1 MLCRRPVAFR
11 DRDEN
16 DRIMCARSFVETDR
30 ELDIVRLLR
39 GESPSAEVDTKLRK
53 EVVSGIGAGLTEMP
67 EVEEGLGSVVRSSWL
82 PKTKASNGE
91 GKLDAG
97 ACSEA
102 EVGAVIDKL
111 PVTGDINNSLAM
123 LLRECRRTGREPPS
137 VEPGK
142 GVDLCVRGE
151 TE

>member
-1 MLCRRPVAFR
+1 
-11 DRDEN
+11 
-16 DRIMCARSFVETDR
+16 MCARSFVETDR

-39 GESPSAEVDTKLRK
+39 GESPSADVDAKLRE
-53 EVVSGIGAGLTEMP
+53 EVVSGIRAGPTGVAEAA
-67 EVEEGLGSVVRSSWL
+67 EGLGSVVRSSWL

-91 GKLDAG
+91 GVLDASP
-97 ACSEA
+97 CSEA

-111 PVTGDINNSLAM
+111 PVTGDINSSLAM

-142 GVDLCVRGE
+142 GTDFCVRGE